1 MQNFIIKITQEND
14 KMLQHKEIGCFIL
27 GTDLS
32 GEFIKQFISIA
43 RQNGQLCLILGEN
56 SADVYKEYGAD
67 GVVLD
72 LSKNANPK
80 KEIKEFKKSNKNA
93 LLGVV
98 SRNRRHESMLIS
110 EEEPDFIIFKFW
122 KDGFEENLSL
132 LEWYNEFFLIQ
143 NAVLPVED
151 VDLQKIKSD
160 FLILDDMQYNIFVA
174 K

>member
-1 MQNFIIKITQEND
+1 MQNFIIKITQENYN
-14 KMLQHKEIGCFIL
+14 MLQHKEIGCFIL

-32 GEFIKQFISIA
+32 ENFVKEFIDKA
-43 RQNGQLCLILGEN
+43 HQNEQLCLIYGEN
-56 SADVYKEYGAD
+56 FTGSYKEYGAD

-80 KEIKEFKKSNKNA
+80 KEIKEFKKNNKDA
-93 LLGVV
+93 LLGIIT
-98 SRNRRHESMLIS
+98 RNRRHESMLIS

-122 KDGFEENLSL
+122 KDGFDENLAL

-151 VDLQKIKSD
+151 IDLQKIKSD
-160 FLILDDMQYNIFVA
+160 FLILDDIRYNIFVA